1 MLRTLLDMALAP
13 ALVAIATLAA
23 RRWGSRTG
31 GLVSAFPAVVGPLL
45 LITAQQRGTLFA
57 QRASEGTLLGLVALS
72 AFMLCYG
79 RTALH
84 ATWSLSLAVGWAS
97 AASLGTLAA
106 LLGGGLGLPA
116 ALGAAAGSLIVAHRF
131 LPPAASDLTTI
142 PQPADGTRE
151 LVTRMIATAL
161 LIVLL
166 TGAAEL
172 LGPRVGGVLAGLPV
186 LASVLAVF
194 THRSNGSA
202 AVVALLRGMA
212 SGMAGF
218 VAFCVVVALLITPTG
233 IAPAFL
239 AALMTAMG
247 VQFLALDR
255 RGRAEPGPEGRA

>member
-1 MLRTLLDMALAP
+1 
-13 ALVAIATLAA
+13 
-23 RRWGSRTG
+23 
-31 GLVSAFPAVVGPLL
+31 
-45 LITAQQRGTLFA
+45 
-57 QRASEGTLLGLVALS
+57 
-72 AFMLCYG
+72 
-79 RTALH
+79 
-84 ATWSLSLAVGWAS
+84 
-97 AASLGTLAA
+97 
-106 LLGGGLGLPA
+106 
-116 ALGAAAGSLIVAHRF
+116 
-131 LPPAASDLTTI
+131 
-142 PQPADGTRE
+142 
-151 LVTRMIATAL
+151 
-161 LIVLL
+161 
-166 TGAAEL
+166 
-172 LGPRVGGVLAGLPV
+172 VLAGLPV